1 MLKSLKTTIDNK
13 LARVQSV
20 ARDPARKPL
29 RKIVVEVGDLLKQG
43 GAPTLYLERLLYREG
58 TGSVRPAPAEE
69 PRPTVS
75 VVVPAYNR
83 ELTLPRTL
91 DSVLAQT
98 YADFEV
104 LVVDDG
110 SADGTAAVA
119 EAYAGRD
126 GRVRLLRQPRNAGVS
141 AARNRGLREARG
153 EFVAFLDSDDEWLP
167 EMLARQVGRFREVPD
182 DVGLVYCGVE
192 TVVEGGAGWTFRPR
206 HRGDVYGRLLL
217 KNVVHTGSAVMVR
230 RRVVESAGLFDEGI
244 PAIED
249 YEYWLRVARHHP
261 FDFVEDPLVRYHDAR
276 APGRKSLDV
285 GDNMEAREWFFQK
298 HRADM
303 ERAGVAHLFLL
314 DTVRRQLRSGH
325 AGRGSVRDL
334 VLRAARL
341 RPLSVEVH
349 RALVRHVWP
358 RGLYRALRAGRGAV
372 RALAGRAA
380 S

>member
-1 MLKSLKTTIDNK
+1 MSK
-13 LARVQSV
+13 
-20 ARDPARKPL
+20 
-29 RKIVVEVGDLLKQG
+29 
-43 GAPTLYLERLLYREG
+43 
-58 TGSVRPAPAEE
+58 EE

-83 ELTLPRTL
+83 EGTLPRTL

-98 YADFEV
+98 FEDFEV

-126 GRVRLLRQPRNAGVS
+126 DRVRLLRQPKNAGVS

-167 EMLARQVGRFREVPD
+167 EKLARQVERFRQVPD
-182 DVGLVYCGVE
+182 DVGVVYCGVE
-192 TVVEGGAGWTFRPR
+192 TVREGGAVWTFVPE
-206 HRGDVYGRLLL
+206 HRGDVYGRLLVRNAL
-217 KNVVHTGSAVMVR
+217 HAGASCVVVR
-230 RRVVESAGLFDEGI
+230 RSVVESAGFFDEGI

-249 YEYWLRVARHHP
+249 YEYWLRIARHHP
-261 FDFVEDPLVRYHDAR
+261 FDFVEDPLVRYHDVR

-314 DTVRRQLRSGH
+314 DTVRRQLKAGH
-325 AGRGSVRDL
+325 ADRAGVRGL

-341 RPLSVEVH
+341 RPFSAEVH

-358 RGLYRALRAGRGAV
+358 RGLYRALRAGRGAL
-372 RALAGRAA
+372 RSLTGRAIP
-380 S
+380 